1 MTYKELRIGNYI
13 LQDGEEIHGIVGLT
27 IYKFSIGQII
37 LEPIPITEE
46 WLLKFGF
53 EKNAIGFWWRK
64 HPNPKSRDNWDG
76 WYLNKDGE
84 LTISLGPIF
93 VRIQYIH
100 QLQNLFF
107 TLTGK
112 ELIINN

>member
-37 LEPIPITEE
+37 LEPIPITKE

-53 EKNAIGFWWRK
+53 EYNHI
-64 HPNPKSRDNWDG
+64 S
-76 WYLNKDGE
+76 GE
-84 LTISLGPIF
+84 YKGHNMIFFNRIS
-93 VRIQYIH
+93 YITWGTTKIYYVH
-100 QLQNLFF
+100 QLQNLYFA
-107 TLTGK
+107 LTGE